1 MLHIHQRRARP
12 SGPPPGYKSPNAH
25 QPASQPIHL
34 NLQLLP
40 LHFPHSTCAR
50 TKLPD
55 VLVWLVPAT
64 RSAVSPSPPSTP
76 LSRTPTP
83 RACRLSLL
91 NERTRYQYYSLA
103 TYASAGYNDFPTFSL
118 NNGALIPNAD
128 NPKVQA
134 VDDAPIDGAMIR
146 FTGSN
151 DGSPLKAGA
160 QVYCVSLLS
169 NYDYPVLAVNGD
181 LSSFSIC
188 YEPEGPL
195 LQYNVIYK
203 ATSGS
208 SSYDYSTCYPVQ
220 LLAIIQ

>member
-1 MLHIHQRRARP
+1 MFAFT
-12 SGPPPGYKSPNAH
+12 
-25 QPASQPIHL
+25 
-34 NLQLLP
+34 LLP
-40 LHFPHSTCAR
+40 LAFAAAAVAFPTLNLRQDQAAGC
-50 TKLPD
+50 TGL
-55 VLVWLVPAT
+55 T
-64 RSAVSPSPPSTP
+64 SPSNALGSFTITAINTTLPNANSTGVP
-76 LSRTPTP
+76 LVLAE
-83 RACRLSLL
+83 RADADG
-91 NERTRYQYYSLA
+91 YQYYSLA